1 MAGKVGGART
11 APNRRRRALP
21 TAEKTSAATAIL
33 GLPARVAW
41 QEGRGRH
48 GGACGHLG
56 QVRGGAKRRGTAA
69 AGARVCSGAGREGE
83 RREGA
88 REERIG
94 SRKRASA
101 GSLSSPREQRR
112 RASPRRD
119 RRPEPR
125 QAAAWLPVGRRQRIF
140 MYNPL
145 HLAIFP
151 ELRK

>member
-1 MAGKVGGART
+1 MSGGRC
-11 APNRRRRALP
+11 
-21 TAEKTSAATAIL
+21 
-33 GLPARVAW
+33 
-41 QEGRGRH
+41 RGRRS
-48 GGACGHLG
+48 
-56 QVRGGAKRRGTAA
+56 RGGRVEASQDDSFGREVEDVVAELLGILAERGEARNGGVKRRPELGF
-69 AGARVCSGAGREGE
+69 R
-83 RREGA
+83 A
-88 REERIG
+88 REEERTGYGREREMIG
-94 SRKRASA
+94 SRERASA
-101 GSLSSPREQRR
+101 TLSSPREQRR